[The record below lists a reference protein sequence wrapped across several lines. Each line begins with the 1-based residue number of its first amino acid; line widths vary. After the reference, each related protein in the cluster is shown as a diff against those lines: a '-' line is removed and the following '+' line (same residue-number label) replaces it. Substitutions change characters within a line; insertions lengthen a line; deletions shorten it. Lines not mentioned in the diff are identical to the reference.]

1 MSRRVCQ
8 HAKVELPDDT
18 TCGSLCETFPSCLP
32 PISPEVLSRVRHR
45 VVGGLEAE
53 ATADTAD
60 ALEQLRDA
68 IDRGLAKKDEDSPL
82 HRQSEP

>member
-1 MSRRVCQ
+1 LSRQVCQ
-8 HAKVELPDDT
+8 HAKAKLPDDT

-32 PISPEVLSRVRHR
+32 PISSEVLSRVRQR
-45 VVGGLEAE
+45 VVGGLELE

-68 IDRGLAKKDEDSPL
+68 IDRGLAKKDEDSPGN
-82 HRQSEP
+82 R